1 MKHTIIRKKQE
12 YPTGAWRTI
21 ETRATLPSGDAGMVR
36 CSVVT
41 FWQVPTGNYGAIAYP
56 LRSTSRTIRGDGYA
70 AVGYEDEKAAA
81 LLASERAF
89 RWDAQPESAFLP
101 YESCTD

>member
-56 LRSTSRTIRGDGYA
+56 LRSTSRTSGATATRRLAMKTRRRCA
-70 AVGYEDEKAAA
+70 AR
-81 LLASERAF
+81 L
-89 RWDAQPESAFLP
+89 
-101 YESCTD
+101 